1 LTPVLDPLQNLVYH
15 AHARDVETVLVDG
28 RVVVDDG
35 RLVSVDALA
44 LVDGAQAAATAAW
57 RRFVAKYGGIM
68 AR

>member
-1 LTPVLDPLQNLVYH
+1 
-15 AHARDVETVLVDG
+15 
-28 RVVVDDG
+28 
-35 RLVSVDALA
+35 VSVDALA